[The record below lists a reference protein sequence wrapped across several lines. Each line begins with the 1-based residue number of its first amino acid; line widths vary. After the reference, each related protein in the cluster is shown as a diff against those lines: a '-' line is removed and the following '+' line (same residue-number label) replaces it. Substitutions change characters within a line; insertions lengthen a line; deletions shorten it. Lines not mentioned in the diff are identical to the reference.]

1 MIDRHT
7 FITLLD
13 NKAYPAIYQEY
24 LQENIDTQW
33 IYDIWNSDDKRRIQQ
48 LNHILDRIKKHN
60 PQFLKPYHRRL
71 IDQIP
76 NYPNEGWLRN
86 ILRFFHDINIENEEE
101 EGLLYE
107 YCSDIS
113 TSISY
118 PIACKVFALKYTI
131 HTALK
136 YPELKN
142 EVAEKIHILTPDPSP
157 GIQSALRYGRK
168 QLSLNPS

>member
-1 MIDRHT
+1 MDSAT

-13 NKAYPAIYQEY
+13 NKAYQVIYQEY
-24 LQENIDTQW
+24 LNDNVDTQW
-33 IYDIWNSDDKRRIQQ
+33 IYDVWHSEDMRRIQR
-48 LNHILDRIKKHN
+48 LNHVLDRLKKYN
-60 PQFLKPYHRRL
+60 PQCMKPYHRRL
-71 IDQIP
+71 INQIP
-76 NYPNEGWLRN
+76 NYPDEGWLRN
-86 ILRFFHDINIENEEE
+86 ILRFFHDINIEDEED

-107 YCSDIS
+107 YCSGIC
-113 TSISY
+113 TSLAY

-157 GIQSALRYGRK
+157 GVQSALRYGRK
-168 QLSLNPS
+168 LLSLNPH